1 MPILRLSVLSDH
13 SSVQTKIPSLG
24 VSWRNILA
32 SVLGIAVLMSGFFWL
47 GYWTSEL
54 NIQVRG
60 DSLFVAPSPRSLPGV
75 GGVPRENSATKK
87 TEKVQPRREAEPDDL
102 NRWVNL

>member
-1 MPILRLSVLSDH
+1 MPILNPSGLGDH
-13 SSVQTKIPSLG
+13 SNVQAKISALG
-24 VSWRNILA
+24 LGRRSILT

-54 NIQVRG
+54 NIEVRG
-60 DSLFVAPSPRSLPGV
+60 DSLFVAPTPRHLPGL
-75 GGVPRENSATKK
+75 GKAQRKNPATKQ
-87 TEKVQPRREAEPDDL
+87 TEKVQPRREVELDDA

>member
-1 MPILRLSVLSDH
+1 MLILNLSELGDH
-13 SSVQTKIPSLG
+13 LNVQAKISSLG
-24 VSWRNILA
+24 LGWRSILT
-32 SVLGIAVLMSGFFWL
+32 SVVGIAVLMSGFFWL

-60 DSLFVAPSPRSLPGV
+60 GSLFVVPTPRHLPGV
-75 GGVPRENSATKK
+75 GKAQRENPATKK
-87 TEKVQPRREAEPDDL
+87 TEKVRPRREVELDDA